1 MRLFVALQIPSSVR
15 ENLAA
20 LIQEMRSIA
29 PELKWVRPE
38 NLHVTLKF
46 LGETPPEKLDALRDT
61 LAAARSAQPLHLR
74 FHGVGFFPNDKRP
87 RVFWAGLTSS
97 PDLAPLAHEIDLA
110 TAALGFPPETRAFTP
125 HLTLA
130 RFNQPAISPQQ
141 LHAAAE
147 NSATREFG
155 TLNTATFHLVRSQ
168 LKPTG
173 AEYTTL
179 QSFPFAAEAERA
191 NA

>member
-1 MRLFVALQIPSSVR
+1 VRLFVALQIPASVR

-20 LIQEMRSIA
+20 AIQEMRKIA
-29 PELKWVRPE
+29 PQSKWVRPE

-46 LGETPPEKLDALRDT
+46 LGEAHPEKLDALC
-61 LAAARSAQPLHLR
+61 AALSAVRSPQWVELQ

-87 RVFWAGLTSS
+87 RVFWAGMTSL
-97 PDLAPLAHEIDLA
+97 PNLAPLALAIDRA
-110 TAALGFPPETRAFTP
+110 TAALGFPPETRPFTP

-130 RFNQPAISPQQ
+130 RFDPPGISPA
-141 LHAAAE
+141 LRAAAE
-147 NSATREFG
+147 SNATREFG
-155 TLNTATFHLVRSQ
+155 TLNTASFHLIHSK
-168 LKPTG
+168 LKTTG
-173 AEYTTL
+173 TEYTTL

>member
-1 MRLFVALQIPSSVR
+1 VRLFVALEIPSSVR
-15 ENLAA
+15 DNLAA
-20 LIQEMRSIA
+20 AIQEMRLIA
-29 PELKWVRPE
+29 PQPKWVRPE

-46 LGETPPEKLDALRDT
+46 LGETPAEKLDALR
-61 LAAARSAQPLHLR
+61 AALTAVRSVQPVELR

-87 RVFWAGLTSS
+87 HVFWAGITSS
-97 PDLAPLAHEIDLA
+97 PYLATLARSIDRA
-110 TAALGFPPETRAFTP
+110 TAALGFPLETRPFTP

-130 RFNQPAISPQQ
+130 RLDPPGISQA
-141 LHAAAE
+141 LRATAAQ
-147 NSATREFG
+147 NGGREFG
-155 TLNTATFHLVRSQ
+155 MLNTASFHLIQS
-168 LKPTG
+168 KTKSTG

>member
-1 MRLFVALQIPSSVR
+1 MRLFVALQIPASVR

-20 LIQEMRSIA
+20 MIEEMRSIA
-29 PELKWVRPE
+29 PEAKRVRPE

-46 LGETPPEKLDALRDT
+46 LGETPPEKLDALRVA
-61 LAAARSAQPLHLR
+61 LAAVRTTEPLHLR
-74 FHGVGFFPNDKRP
+74 FHGVGFFPNDKHP

-97 PDLAPLAHEIDLA
+97 PDLALLAHEIDMAAA
-110 TAALGFPPETRAFTP
+110 TLGFAPETRTFTP

-130 RFNQPAISPQQ
+130 RFSQPVISPQ
-141 LHAAAE
+141 LRAAAE
-147 NSATREFG
+147 KSATREFG
-155 TLNTATFHLVRSQ
+155 TLNTATFHLIQST

>member
-1 MRLFVALQIPSSVR
+1 VRLFVALQIPASVR
-15 ENLAA
+15 ENFAA
-20 LIQEMRSIA
+20 MIEEMRSIA
-29 PELKWVRPE
+29 PEPKWVRPE

-46 LGETPPEKLDALRDT
+46 LGETPPEKLDALRVA
-61 LAAARSAQPLHLR
+61 LAAVRTTQPLHLR
-74 FHGVGFFPNDKRP
+74 FHGVGFFPNHKQP
-87 RVFWAGLTSS
+87 RVFWTGLTSS

-110 TAALGFPPETRAFTP
+110 TAGLGFAPETRPLTP

-130 RFNQPAISPQQ
+130 RFNPPAISPQ
-141 LHAAAE
+141 LRAATE
-147 NSATREFG
+147 KSATCEFG
-155 TLNTATFHLVRSQ
+155 TLNTATFHLIQST

>member
-1 MRLFVALQIPSSVR
+1 VRLFVALQIPAPVR
-15 ENLAA
+15 ENFAA

-29 PELKWVRPE
+29 PEPKWVRAE

-46 LGETPPEKLDALRDT
+46 LGETPSEKLDSLRNA
-61 LAAARSAQPLHLR
+61 LAAVGFAHPLHLR

-87 RVFWAGLTSS
+87 RVFWAGLTSL
-97 PDLAPLAHEIDLA
+97 PNLAPLAREIDLA
-110 TAALGFPPETRAFTP
+110 TAALGFPPKTRTFTP

-130 RFNQPAISPQQ
+130 RFNQPAVSQQ
-141 LHAAAE
+141 LRAAAE

-155 TLNTATFHLVRSQ
+155 TLNTATFHLIRSQ

-179 QSFPFAAEAERA
+179 HSFPFAAEAERA